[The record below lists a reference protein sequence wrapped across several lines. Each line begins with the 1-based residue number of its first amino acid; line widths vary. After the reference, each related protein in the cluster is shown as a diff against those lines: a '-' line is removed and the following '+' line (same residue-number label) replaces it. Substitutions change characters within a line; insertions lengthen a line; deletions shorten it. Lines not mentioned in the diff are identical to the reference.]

1 MKKKILIHIC
11 CGPCGVYPVSA
22 LRKAG
27 FEVCGFFF
35 NPNIHP
41 YKEYSSRK
49 DAVGEFARAENL
61 RMIWK
66 DSYDLENWLRMV
78 AFREDNRHFF
88 CYQQRLSETARYAR
102 RGKYDFFT
110 TTLLYSKHQNH
121 EQIRELGESLAKQ
134 YAVPFYYQDFR
145 EGWKEGIER
154 SKSMGLYR
162 QQYCGCIYSE
172 RDRYQGIPRRRK

>member
-1 MKKKILIHIC
+1 MKKKLLLHLC
-11 CGPCGVYPVSA
+11 CGPCGEYPVSV

-27 FEVCGFFF
+27 FEVHGFFF

-41 YKEYSSRK
+41 YKEYLKRK
-49 DAVGEFARAENL
+49 DTAEEFAKAEGL

-66 DSYDLENWLRMV
+66 DSYDLEGWLRMV
-78 AFREDNRHFF
+78 AFREDIRHFF
-88 CYQQRLSETARYAR
+88 CYQQRLEETARYAR
-102 RGKYDFFT
+102 RGKYDFFS

-121 EQIRELGESLAKQ
+121 GQIREIGESLAKR

-154 SKSMGLYR
+154 SRRAGLYR

-172 RDRYQGIPRRRK
+172 RDRYQGLPGRRK